1 MAGHE
6 AGVDDLVRARRSMR
20 LGLTFVVIVAVAVG
34 ALLLAAP
41 SWPWDVILESIRVA
55 ITGSI
60 FVFLLRTGSKEP
72 FKSQQGWWFLASGFA
87 LLLLSSAVDLTD
99 NFDSLSRFQVV
110 GDTPYQA
117 FIEKYVGAVGGFALV
132 FVGLWYW
139 LPLVRDLRRTKDDL
153 QAQADRLET
162 AVQER
167 TTELAVS
174 NEHLRESLDAAS
186 HLQRQAETALEAND
200 TFLGTMSHEIRTP
213 LNAVIGMTEIL
224 QTGELTEQQAECAD
238 IIGTAG
244 GLLLEVVTDILD
256 FERLRSGSLSLE
268 RRPFDL
274 GALAQRSIEGL
285 AAETRERRSHFEYDP
300 ALPRQFVG
308 DEVRLRQVLM
318 NLLGNAAKFT
328 AAGEISCT
336 VSGTPRGE
344 GEWTVRITVADTG
357 DGIPVTKLPRIFDAF
372 VQADASTTRTHGGSG
387 LGLAI
392 TKGVVDAMGGEITVT
407 SEPGR
412 GSTFVVTIPLE
423 AASSWTSDVVPVSP
437 APTRPALAVLVAED
451 NAVNQIV
458 AVRMLERLGHA
469 VTLVENGAEAV
480 QIVERG
486 TVDLV
491 LMDCHMP
498 VMDGYAAT
506 RAIRALASPFDR
518 VPIIAM
524 TANEGPSDV
533 KQSLEAGM
541 NDHLTKPVTLGA
553 LESILRKWEH
563 ARISRAA

>member
-1 MAGHE
+1 
-6 AGVDDLVRARRSMR
+6 
-20 LGLTFVVIVAVAVG
+20 
-34 ALLLAAP
+34 
-41 SWPWDVILESIRVA
+41 
-55 ITGSI
+55 
-60 FVFLLRTGSKEP
+60 
-72 FKSQQGWWFLASGFA
+72 
-87 LLLLSSAVDLTD
+87 
-99 NFDSLSRFQVV
+99 
-110 GDTPYQA
+110 
-117 FIEKYVGAVGGFALV
+117 
-132 FVGLWYW
+132 
-139 LPLVRDLRRTKDDL
+139 
-153 QAQADRLET
+153 
-162 AVQER
+162 
-167 TTELAVS
+167 
-174 NEHLRESLDAAS
+174 
-186 HLQRQAETALEAND
+186 
-200 TFLGTMSHEIRTP
+200 MSHEIRTP

-244 GLLLEVVTDILD
+244 GLLLAVVNDVLD

-274 GALAQRSIEGL
+274 GVLAQTSIEGL
-285 AAETRERRSHFEYDP
+285 AAETRERRSHFEYAP

-308 DEVRLRQVLM
+308 DEGRLRQVLM

-328 AAGEISCT
+328 AAGEISCPVT
-336 VSGTPRGE
+336 GTPTGK

-357 DGIPVTKLPRIFDAF
+357 EGIPSAKLPRIFDAF

-407 SEPGR
+407 SEPGL

-423 AASSWTSDVVPVSP
+423 AASSWTSDVVPGSP

-458 AVRMLERLGHA
+458 AVRMLERLGHT

-480 QIVERG
+480 RIVERG

-518 VPIIAM
+518 VPIIAT
-524 TANEGPSDV
+524 TANGGPSDI

-553 LESILRKWEH
+553 LEAILRKWDH
-563 ARISRAA
+563 ARISKAA